1 MSGMPPPNK
10 SRLPLYLGLAVATA
24 GGYYLYST
32 GGSPKLAEKEI
43 AHDAARASSAVR
55 SDIPGRDK
63 ETIKTGEEWGQKAG
77 SKVDSAV
84 DDTRAKVTSAGSK
97 TDQYRKGVG
106 RDLQQK
112 IDQVD
117 RKVEEGASR
126 AKSGVSSWFG
136 SK

>member
-10 SRLPLYLGLAVATA
+10 SRLPLYLGLGVAA
-24 GGYYLYST
+24 IGGYYLYSA
-32 GGSPKLAEKEI
+32 GDPKLARKEI
-43 AHDAARASSAVR
+43 EHDAARASSAVR
-55 SDIPGRDK
+55 SEIPGRDK
-63 ETIKTGEEWGQKAG
+63 EAMGAGVEWGQKAG

-84 DDTRAKVTSAGSK
+84 DDARVKANTAGSK
-97 TDQYRKGVG
+97 ADQYRKDGE

-117 RKVEEGASR
+117 RKVEEGVSR